1 MKKHSK
7 SSQRSEASLKRTKSR
22 GPMQR
27 DAKEVMAEVLEKLT
41 GKLGVPAV
49 ATRAKANRRGNT
61 VKPNHDRLTVGV
73 DLGDRWSQYCILDLE
88 GETLAEGQ
96 LRTTQEDVGEFFQ
109 AMTPALS
116 LIHI

>member
-7 SSQRSEASLKRTKSR
+7 SSQRSGASLKRTKSR

-49 ATRAKANRRGNT
+49 STSAKANRRGNT

-73 DLGDRWSQYCILDLE
+73 DLGDRWSQYCISNE
-88 GETLAEGQ
+88 NKMGFLALLVRIAERNTF
-96 LRTTQEDVGEFFQ
+96 LRNISLRCSRQE
-109 AMTPALS
+109 S
-116 LIHI
+116 